1 MEDQGWECWR
11 VGDEGWERWRVGDQD
26 CRQRG
31 SRLHRSVSARSCRL
45 WLPDLDPSL
54 YHILFFLTSLF
65 YLLLPVWKSRSQFA
79 STMVKKKKCIN
90 GKLCAHQSP
99 NFSWFLVF
107 SSINPKCAFHFI
119 FPPFED
125 ICLAF
130 ALWDWEG
137 GQGHWVSSFSTSLHW
152 SEGPRLCPQAEGA
165 AGSPSPRARGLAL
178 TFPSSGAL
186 WRWLNFKMMY

>member
-1 MEDQGWECWR
+1 MKDGYPGEWGISS
-11 VGDEGWERWRVGDQD
+11 VGKGDLGCQIL
-26 CRQRG
+26 QA
-31 SRLHRSVSARSCRL
+31 LAA
-45 WLPDLDPSL
+45 WLRPIALSYTLLSHISL
-54 YHILFFLTSLF
+54 LSPAACLKT
-65 YLLLPVWKSRSQFA
+65 WKPICKC
-79 STMVKKKKCIN
+79 TVKKKCIN

-99 NFSWFLVF
+99 NFSWLLVF

-152 SEGPRLCPQAEGA
+152 SEGPQLCPR
-165 AGSPSPRARGLAL
+165 AGSSRLPLTQGPRA
-178 TFPSSGAL
+178 GAHL
-186 WRWLNFKMMY
+186 PILRYSMKMAQFQDDVLNMRSIGQYRATSHVSNL

>member
-1 MEDQGWECWR
+1 MQKVEDQRWECWR
-11 VGDEGWERWRVGDQD
+11 VGDEGWECWRVRDQD
-26 CRQRG
+26 CR
-31 SRLHRSVSARSCRL
+31 HRDLGCTGPF
-45 WLPDLDPSL
+45 LPDPAGFGCLTQTHRFVVHSSFSHL
-54 YHILFFLTSLF
+54 SSISCCLFETLE
-65 YLLLPVWKSRSQFA
+65 SQFA
-79 STMVKKKKCIN
+79 SATVKKKKKCIN

-137 GQGHWVSSFSTSLHW
+137 GQGH
-152 SEGPRLCPQAEGA
+152 
-165 AGSPSPRARGLAL
+165 
-178 TFPSSGAL
+178 
-186 WRWLNFKMMY
+186 